1 LSYSA
6 KSQKEYNDKCHIVRI
21 KYTPKESGEYERLN
35 KYLEKENITITAYLK
50 ELIKADLDSKG
61 V

>member
-1 LSYSA
+1 M
-6 KSQKEYNDKCHIVRI
+6 RI

-61 V
+61 I